1 MDSNELIRQF
11 LHERL
16 DVEPERVH
24 DAAVLAELGVDSL
37 MVAELMFEAE
47 DRLHISIDSDEKVPV
62 TVGEMR
68 AIIDR
73 LLAAPDRQNTQ
84 A

>member
-1 MDSNELIRQF
+1 MDSIELIRKF

-16 DVEPERVH
+16 DVEPEKVH
-24 DAAVLAELGVDSL
+24 GESVLTELGVDSL

-47 DRLHISIDSDEKVPV
+47 DRLDITIDNSQAVPV
-62 TVGEMR
+62 SVGDMQQ
-68 AIIDR
+68 IIDR
-73 LLAAPDRQNTQ
+73 LLAEKAAQ

>member
-1 MDSNELIRQF
+1 MDSIELIRKF

-16 DVEPERVH
+16 GVEPEKVQ
-24 DAAVLAELGVDSL
+24 DESVLTELGVDSL

-47 DRLHISIDSDEKVPV
+47 DRLDITIDNTETIPV
-62 TVGEMR
+62 TVGDMR
-68 AIIDR
+68 QIIDR
-73 LLAAPDRQNTQ
+73 LLVQKAAQ